1 MQIKRLGAL
10 GGAALVVAVAC
21 SLLLAGD
28 SLCIGAET
36 QWWPVKVNSYYGV
49 YDVKQKKSGQPSASY
64 GAAKAEDW
72 VPPEK
77 ANKPYVIGVSF
88 PHLKDPYWLAVN
100 YGIVAEAK
108 RLGVGIR
115 LVAAGGY
122 TELEQQVGQVE
133 NLAQQKVNGII
144 LGAIS
149 YTALDPAIAEI
160 SKQGIPVLEVI
171 NDVQAQAIA
180 GKALVSFYDMG
191 RHAGEFVV
199 SDAKTAGKKEVNVV
213 FLPGPAG
220 SGWAP
225 DTLDGFKEAIKTFDG
240 KINILAVKWGD
251 TGKNVQLNL
260 IENALKTFPKI
271 DYLVGNAV
279 AADAAVGPLAESGRE
294 KSVKVV
300 STYIIPPLY
309 EKIQKGLVAAAP
321 SDLTVT
327 QGRMA
332 VDMMVR
338 ILNGQK
344 AGKDF
349 PFRSGPII
357 PTLTKSNIDKYPYE
371 LLFGPKDFRP
381 EFKVEPKK

>member
-1 MQIKRLGAL
+1 MSVGRFMRFGGLVPATVLVCACFVMHSAVCLGA
-10 GGAALVVAVAC
+10 
-21 SLLLAGD
+21 
-28 SLCIGAET
+28 EKP
-36 QWWPVKVNSYYGV
+36 WWPVKVNSYYGT
-49 YDVKQKKSGQPSASY
+49 YDVKQKKPGLPAASLE
-64 GAAKAEDW
+64 GPKAEEW
-72 VPPEK
+72 APPEK
-77 ANKPYVIGVSF
+77 AAKPYVIGVSF

-108 RLGVGIR
+108 RLGVGIQ

-122 TELEQQVGQVE
+122 TEVDKQVSQME
-133 NLAQQKVNGII
+133 NLGQQKVDGII
-144 LGAIS
+144 LASIS
-149 YTALDPAIAEI
+149 YAALDPVVAEI
-160 SKQGIPVLEVI
+160 AKKKIPVVEVI
-171 NDVQAQAIA
+171 NDIQAPAIA
-180 GKALVSFYDMG
+180 GKALVSFFDMG
-191 RHAGEFVV
+191 KHAGEFVV
-199 SDAKTAGKKEVNVV
+199 ADAKAAGKKEINVV

-225 DTLDGFKEAIKTFDG
+225 DTLDGFNDAIKKFDG
-240 KINILAVKWGD
+240 KVNMLAVKWGD
-251 TGKNVQLNL
+251 TGKNVQLDL
-260 IENALKTFPKI
+260 IENSLKTFPKI

-279 AADAAVGPLAESGRE
+279 AADAAVGPLAETGRA

-309 EKIQKGLVAAAP
+309 EKIKKGTVAAAP

-332 VDMMVR
+332 VDTMVR

-349 PFRSGPII
+349 PFRAGPLI
-357 PTLTKSNIDKYPYE
+357 PTLTQKNIDQYPYE

-381 EFKVEPKK
+381 EFKVDPKK